1 MDAAVGERTVF
12 KQRGKPP
19 QRLGAQQTKPKRL
32 AFLLDASASMSRGDA
47 LDGRLRRMGATAAL
61 LMEALAGFE
70 HKFAYSMSA
79 HSGSSAEVSLVEA
92 GKPPLTVAE
101 RARVVS
107 TLFSHAAGSATG
119 DNSLEAA
126 RRAISDIAAVDADD
140 RFVLLLSDANLG
152 RRVKRCYETCSRREM
167 QCCTVFADHSSRF
180 LPLPP
185 RPNRYDVSPE
195 QLGAV
200 LRGSDRVRAY
210 CIFVA
215 EPLAAQW
222 LSEQLPFGRGFA
234 VQDVAKLPNVI
245 KEIFTHAASMDAD

>member
-1 MDAAVGERTVF
+1 
-12 KQRGKPP
+12 
-19 QRLGAQQTKPKRL
+19 
-32 AFLLDASASMSRGDA
+32 MSRGDA

-70 HKFAYSMSA
+70 HKFTYSMSA

-107 TLFSHAAGSATG
+107 TLFSHAAGSASG

-126 RRAISDIAAVDADD
+126 RRAISGVASVDADD
-140 RFVLLLSDANLG
+140 RFVFLLSDANLG
-152 RRVKRCYETCSRREM
+152 RRVEGRCQSGYAPDESCSAARAR
-167 QCCTVFADHSSRF
+167 CPPLTSL
-180 LPLPP
+180 LP
-185 RPNRYDVSPE
+185 SAAAQ

-200 LRGSDRVRAY
+200 LRASDRVRAY